1 MTIVKKEMNLEKL
14 REATEELVREGL
26 IYDGLIVKNFYF
38 EVPKVV
44 EELFEKDIY
53 AISFHVNLPLNYQDK
68 LAFFLVSY
76 SKEPKSL
83 MKKSE
88 IVDIKKLPCYAINKK
103 VLEIIV
109 SLKPTDNLPD
119 LIEPIEKYNY
129 QEFFKLAYYT
139 NLNGGTFSMYIEDF
153 LIDFAYYGKVL

>member
-38 EVPKVV
+38 EVPKV
-44 EELFEKDIY
+44 Y

-83 MKKSE
+83 IKKSK

-109 SLKPTDNLPD
+109 SLRPTDDIPD
-119 LIEPIEKYNY
+119 LIKPLEKYNY
-129 QEFFKLAYYT
+129 QDFFKLAYYV